1 MKTNIRIILIIV
13 ITTLAASFASCSKS
27 VISPNGV
34 ENTDVYTI
42 TRITSYAN
50 FYLIEATGAQQ
61 IGFGETLVKFKIISF
76 RTPYK
81 GEEQIKVKQ
90 KYRLDLAYIYE
101 AFHYYLE
108 QNYPQPPDFTV
119 CIGDA
124 TKLRQDIE
132 VYIAGDM
139 LKLKKGEPGI
149 LFCAQNLSGLYI
161 VDDNASAK
169 EEVKNKWEYWRRP
182 RNIPYLTIDSVFKL
196 RAKEHYDSFLKIRKE
211 IVELKEQT
219 KGTNPQ

>member
-1 MKTNIRIILIIV
+1 
-13 ITTLAASFASCSKS
+13 
-27 VISPNGV
+27 
-34 ENTDVYTI
+34 
-42 TRITSYAN
+42 
-50 FYLIEATGAQQ
+50 
-61 IGFGETLVKFKIISF
+61 
-76 RTPYK
+76 
-81 GEEQIKVKQ
+81 
-90 KYRLDLAYIYE
+90 
-101 AFHYYLE
+101 
-108 QNYPQPPDFTV
+108 
-119 CIGDA
+119 
-124 TKLRQDIE
+124 
-132 VYIAGDM
+132 M